1 MATKMKSIIK
11 GIKFI
16 SQIFVYKEHELEIGY
31 PTDVKHVSHVGWD
44 GSSVNAP
51 SWMNDFKTSSNFSST
66 SLNSFSQ
73 SKDTNPVAVASW
85 SSQDFQQSG
94 GVEPLSRMFADC
106 PPELPRVPKKTKRKK
121 TKATSPSSSSRSSR
135 RSSKSKGSFAL
146 DEAEGM
152 SNLLDVRP

>member
-1 MATKMKSIIK
+1 MATKMKGIIK
-11 GIKFI
+11 GFKFI
-16 SQIFVYKEHELEIGY
+16 SQIFVYKEQEMEIGY

-51 SWMNDFKTSSNFSST
+51 SWMNAYKTSSDFSTT
-66 SLNSFSQ
+66 SLNCFNQ
-73 SKDTNPVAVASW
+73 SKDTNPLAVASW

-94 GVEPLSRMFADC
+94 GVEPLLGMFADC
-106 PPELPRVPKKTKRKK
+106 PPELPKVPKKTKRKK
-121 TKATSPSSSSRSSR
+121 TKAASPSSPSRSSR

-146 DEAEGM
+146 VEAERM